1 MPSTMR
7 AQPMTMPMP
16 TPIDTKERSQRPL
29 SCPRL
34 TSSAL
39 IDKAI
44 SAGSAIVVAKPIR
57 KP

>member
-1 MPSTMR
+1 
-7 AQPMTMPMP
+7 MP
-16 TPIDTKERSQRPL
+16 TPIDTSVRSQKPFN
-29 SCPRL
+29 CPRL

-39 IDKAI
+39 IDSAI